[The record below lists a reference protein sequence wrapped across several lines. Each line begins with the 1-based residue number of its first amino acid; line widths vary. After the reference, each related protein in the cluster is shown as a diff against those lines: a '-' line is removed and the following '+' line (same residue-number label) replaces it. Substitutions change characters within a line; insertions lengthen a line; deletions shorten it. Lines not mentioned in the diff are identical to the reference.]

1 MQWYGKLNR
10 TFGYDFKINYSNT
23 IIIKFIYIDELV
35 MEM

>member
-1 MQWYGKLNR
+1 MQWYGKLNH

-23 IIIKFIYIDELV
+23 TIIKFIYIDELV